1 MNILKDLRK
10 SYSNKE
16 IASAYVFPDLST
28 PKQQHL
34 AMNQLLDYR
43 GKCRIEQMKLDRL
56 KLNVLQ
62 LKFIM
67 EDYIHDN
74 HYEKLMRFSF
84 FLKDY
89 MLTLELKQ
97 KEFAE
102 QIGLKPVE
110 LSHYL
115 NGRRKPNHELMIRL
129 EFHSNN
135 NIPAIYWYK
144 ILEKENEFD
153 LIYDN
158 EIRLREQSK
167 VTGVLDFVL

>member
-1 MNILKDLRK
+1 MNDLKKLQEN
-10 SYSNKE
+10 YSNQE
-16 IASAYVFPDLST
+16 IAASYVFPDAST
-28 PKQQHL
+28 QDQQIL
-34 AMNQLLDYR
+34 AMEQLAVYR
-43 GKCRIEQMKLDRL
+43 KRATLEESKLLRL

-89 MLTLELKQ
+89 MLKLELKQ